1 MNIVNKISVVHIF
14 MKQNLILYGSIDMT
28 SLSILLPIINILE
41 NQVAK
46 MSGSEHVQ
54 VAKVLVANRSGSK
67 QV

>member
-1 MNIVNKISVVHIF
+1 
-14 MKQNLILYGSIDMT
+14 MT
-28 SLSILLPIINILE
+28 SLSLILPIIYILE

-54 VAKVLVANRSGSK
+54 VAKVLVANRSGSE

>member
-1 MNIVNKISVVHIF
+1 MAENIFQCRH
-14 MKQNLILYGSIDMT
+14 M
-28 SLSILLPIINILE
+28 SLHSSSCIVYLWGLE

-54 VAKVLVANRSGSK
+54 VAKVSVASVSDSE